1 MKRQVPFKR
10 KFPVTGLRSSNSR
23 LHFQTAKEI
32 ASSACICVITIQWFP
47 SFWERKMQCC
57 LDQFPLCLLP
67 YLLQVNRFSRQLN
80 IVSVSWTGEKWPD
93 NFATGEK
100 SRAKDKIS
108 LLNCVLFVCV
118 CVCMQTCTVFFPST
132 ILRYVCKIMWQG
144 QYMPNN
150 KGNPHHINGL
160 GTWSWM

>member
-118 CVCMQTCTVFFPST
+118 CVC
-132 ILRYVCKIMWQG
+132 VCRHVRCSSLALYWG
-144 QYMPNN
+144 TYARSCD
-150 KGNPHHINGL
+150 KGNICLIIRETHII
-160 GTWSWM
+160 